1 MNGKISSGEMMVLS
15 ICFITALFPGI
26 TNNLILSISK
36 NSSLLSI
43 GLAILVGLIP
53 IFMIVFISKRL
64 DTSLF
69 DFLREK
75 FGFFGNFLNVFL
87 VVMAFITL
95 SISSWLFVD
104 FLISQFLT
112 RNSYYSVSIFISL
125 IVSYCV
131 CKDFETLSRTAFVLF
146 LISVITILISWI
158 CLSGYVELDNFKP
171 FIDASYKNIMKSG
184 FIILTFL
191 SAPLIY
197 MIDLRNKVQNKKGF
211 ERKLVLS
218 SLISAFL
225 LFGFIFLIIGIYGID
240 LSSMFIY
247 PIYSLF
253 KKIEI
258 LGFIERI
265 ENISTLVLIIPF
277 FNMFCYLIYYMK
289 ENILKFFE
297 NKEKKINKKKERFLI
312 YFLSVVIPVNA
323 IYFFTNYNL
332 NTLIDICP
340 YIFSTLF
347 IVIIIIFIRCLFI
360 KKSK

>member
-1 MNGKISSGEMMVLS
+1 MNNKISSGEMMVIS
-15 ICFITALFPGI
+15 TCFITALFPGI

-43 GLAILVGLIP
+43 GFATILSLIP
-53 IFMIVFISKRL
+53 IFMIALISKKL
-64 DTSLF
+64 NSSLF
-69 DFLREK
+69 DFLKEK
-75 FGFFGNFLNVFL
+75 FGPLGNFLNIFL
-87 VVMAFITL
+87 LVMAFITL
-95 SISSWLFVD
+95 SISSWLFID

-112 RNSYYSVSIFISL
+112 RNSYYFVAIFISL
-125 IVSYCV
+125 VVSYCV
-131 CKDFETLSRTAFVLF
+131 SKNLETISRTSFVLF
-146 LISVITILISWI
+146 LISLVTILISWI
-158 CLSGYVELDNFKP
+158 CLSGYIDFENFKP
-171 FIDASYKNIMKSG
+171 LIDSSYTNIAKST

-197 MIDLRNKVQNKKGF
+197 IIDLKHKVRNKKNF
-211 ERKLVLS
+211 ERKLILS
-218 SLISAFL
+218 PMISAFL

-277 FNMFCYLIYYMK
+277 FNMFCYLVYYMK
-289 ENILKFFE
+289 ENILKFI
-297 NKEKKINKKKERFLI
+297 KSKNKKKENFLT
-312 YFLSVVIPVNA
+312 YFLSIGIPINA

-332 NTLIDICP
+332 NKLIEICP

-347 IVIIIIFIRCLFI
+347 IVIFIIFIRCLFI

>member
-1 MNGKISSGEMMVLS
+1 MNGKISSGEMMILS

-43 GLAILVGLIP
+43 IIATITSLIP

-69 DFLREK
+69 DFLKNK
-75 FGFFGNFLNVFL
+75 FGFFGNFLNIFL
-87 VVMAFITL
+87 IIMTFITL
-95 SISSWLFVD
+95 SISSWLFID

-112 RNSYYSVSIFISL
+112 RNSYYFISIFISL

-131 CKDFETLSRTAFVLF
+131 CKDLETLSRTTFVLF
-146 LISVITILISWI
+146 LISLITILISWI
-158 CLSGYVELDNFKP
+158 CLSGYVEFDNFKP
-171 FIDASYKNIMKSG
+171 FIDVSYKNIIKSS

-197 MIDLRNKVQNKKGF
+197 MIDLKNKVQNKKGF
-211 ERKLVLS
+211 ERKLILS

-225 LFGFIFLIIGIYGID
+225 LFGFIFLIIGVYGID

-289 ENILKFFE
+289 ENILKFFKK
-297 NKEKKINKKKERFLI
+297 KEKNKKKERLLI
-312 YFLSVVIPVNA
+312 YFLSIVIPVNA

-332 NTLIDICP
+332 NTLIEICP

-347 IVIIIIFIRCLFI
+347 IVIIIIFVRCLFI

>member
-1 MNGKISSGEMMVLS
+1 
-15 ICFITALFPGI
+15 
-26 TNNLILSISK
+26 
-36 NSSLLSI
+36 
-43 GLAILVGLIP
+43 
-53 IFMIVFISKRL
+53 
-64 DTSLF
+64 
-69 DFLREK
+69 
-75 FGFFGNFLNVFL
+75 
-87 VVMAFITL
+87 MAFITL
-95 SISSWLFVD
+95 SISSWLFID

-112 RNSYYSVSIFISL
+112 RNSYYFVAIFISL
-125 IVSYCV
+125 VASYCV
-131 CKDFETLSRTAFVLF
+131 SKNLETISRTSFVLF
-146 LISVITILISWI
+146 LISLVTILISWI
-158 CLSGYVELDNFKP
+158 CLSGYIDFENFKP
-171 FIDASYKNIMKSG
+171 LIDSSYANIAKST

-197 MIDLRNKVQNKKGF
+197 IIDLKHKVRNKKNF
-211 ERKLVLS
+211 ERKLILS
-218 SLISAFL
+218 PMISAFL

-277 FNMFCYLIYYMK
+277 FNMFCYLVYYMK
-289 ENILKFFE
+289 ENILKFI
-297 NKEKKINKKKERFLI
+297 KSKNKKKENFLT
-312 YFLSVVIPVNA
+312 YFLSIGIPVNA

-332 NTLIDICP
+332 NKLIEICP

-347 IVIIIIFIRCLFI
+347 IVIFIIFIRCLFI